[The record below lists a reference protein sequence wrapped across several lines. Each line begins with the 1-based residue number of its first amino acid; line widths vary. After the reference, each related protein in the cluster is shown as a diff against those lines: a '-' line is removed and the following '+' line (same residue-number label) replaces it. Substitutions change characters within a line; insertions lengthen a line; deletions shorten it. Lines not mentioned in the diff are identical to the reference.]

1 MGDQYSIFSSQH
13 RHFQAECDNN
23 KKEEHVMGHLEQNFR
38 VVKLW
43 ELSMR
48 DIWKTENEF
57 SNSLIIHK
65 VIIQPWHANFITCLW
80 FETPVKV
87 SYNIKPLS
95 LIKHQTLVN
104 SFLDLNINTTN
115 LPTTC
120 EKFVSTSI
128 FFYS

>member
-23 KKEEHVMGHLEQNFR
+23 KKEEYVVGHLEQNFR
-38 VVKLW
+38 VVKSW

-48 DIWKTENEF
+48 DIWKTDNEF

-80 FETPVKV
+80 FETLVKV